1 MVDIDFNLNQ
11 SHIVIQANLADKFQ
25 DVLNKY
31 FQKTL
36 LNPASVAFV
45 VNGKQVDPSTSIQ
58 NHMSKLDKD
67 QKKINVLVIMLESN
81 EAQKEV
87 ITKSEVVICPE
98 CKEPCRI
105 SFEDYKIKLYE
116 CPNKHEK
123 KNYKYSNFF

>member
-1 MVDIDFNLNQ
+1 M
-11 SHIVIQANLADKFQ
+11 
-25 DVLNKY
+25 
-31 FQKTL
+31 
-36 LNPASVAFV
+36 
-45 VNGKQVDPSTSIQ
+45 
-58 NHMSKLDKD
+58 
-67 QKKINVLVIMLESN
+67 NVLVNMLESD
-81 EAQKEV
+81 ETQKEV

>member
-58 NHMSKLDKD
+58 NHMNWIKTR
-67 QKKINVLVIMLESN
+67 KK
-81 EAQKEV
+81 
-87 ITKSEVVICPE
+87 
-98 CKEPCRI
+98 
-105 SFEDYKIKLYE
+105 
-116 CPNKHEK
+116 
-123 KNYKYSNFF
+123 